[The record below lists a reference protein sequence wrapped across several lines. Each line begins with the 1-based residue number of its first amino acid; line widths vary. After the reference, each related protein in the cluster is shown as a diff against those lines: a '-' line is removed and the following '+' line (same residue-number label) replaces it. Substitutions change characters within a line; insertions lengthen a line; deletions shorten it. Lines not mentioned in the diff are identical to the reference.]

1 MGRTQSYATLLKIIK
16 EAVQLDLKMQ
26 QQKANFLL
34 WGAAQLRKR
43 NQVLYDPKLMEVR
56 FGEVSKRTQYM
67 ELLIAPVLLK
77 QGNADGRYY
86 SSDYVIIE
94 KAQVDIAV
102 PTQKRG

>member
-86 SSDYVIIE
+86 SDYVIIE